1 MNRERWYLLMKND
14 GEKLTPEEVS
24 QGWHFCCDWDGLL
37 IGPGMSELEYCDCCK
52 EQENAQDC

>member
-1 MNRERWYLLMKND
+1 MKND